1 MDARARALPSPL
13 DRLRLPVV
21 AAPLFLVSNPDLV
34 VACCRA
40 GVAGSF
46 PALNLRTTDD
56 LDGWLSAIT
65 DRLEPDDAPY
75 AVNLIVHASNARVRD
90 DLAILGRHRAPIVI
104 TSLGAAS
111 EVVDAVHGWGGI
123 VLHDVTNERHARKA
137 AEAGVD
143 GLILVSA
150 GAGGHAGTLSPFAL
164 MAEVRPWF
172 DGLVL
177 LAGGISTG
185 SDVLAARAMGADL
198 AYLGTRF
205 IATEEA
211 GASDGY
217 KAMLVDA
224 GAADI
229 VHTPSVSTIP
239 ANFLRA
245 SLVAAGYDPSAAP
258 GPVDLG
264 HVTNPTEE
272 HARAWRDVWSAGHG
286 VAAIED
292 VPPVAELVDRLE
304 EEYDEALARLV
315 APVPEGEAG

>member
-1 MDARARALPSPL
+1 MADPRTLPAPL
-13 DRLRLPVV
+13 DRLRVPVV
-21 AAPLFLVSNPDLV
+21 AAPMFLVSTPELV

-40 GVAGSF
+40 GVVGSF
-46 PALNLRTTDD
+46 PALNLRTTEA
-56 LDGWLSAIT
+56 LDAWLSAVE
-65 DRLEPDDAPY
+65 DQLEPDDAPF
-75 AVNLIVHASNARVRD
+75 AVNLIVHSSNARLRD
-90 DLAILGRHRAPIVI
+90 DLAILARHRVPIVI

-111 EVVDAVHGWGGI
+111 EVVDAVHAWGGL

-143 GLILVSA
+143 GLILVAA

-177 LAGGISTG
+177 LAGGLSSG

-205 IATEEA
+205 IATAES
-211 GASDGY
+211 GASGDY
-217 KAMLVDA
+217 KGMVVASGA
-224 GAADI
+224 GDI

-245 SLVAAGYDPSAAP
+245 SLVAAGYDLSVAP
-258 GPVDLG
+258 GEVDLG
-264 HVTNPTEE
+264 HLTAPTE
-272 HARAWRDVWSAGHG
+272 ADAKAWRDIWSAGHG
-286 VAAIED
+286 VAAISD
-292 VPPVAELVDRLE
+292 VPTVGELVERLAS
-304 EEYDEALARLV
+304 EYAEALARL
-315 APVPEGEAG
+315 G